1 MSTQDLWIVYFT
13 ASSNLVSRPNNT
25 GEVDGCSFGKTGN
38 RAKNKDCHIVQKSRP
53 TALRSDDIEVTS
65 GN

>member
-1 MSTQDLWIVYFT
+1 MFTHDLWIVYFT
-13 ASSNLVSRPNNT
+13 QSSNLVSRPNNT

-38 RAKNKDCHIVQKSRP
+38 IAMNKHCHIAQKNR
-53 TALRSDDIEVTS
+53 ALRSDDIEVIS